1 MRPRSAVENPIA
13 AYGLLAVAV
22 VASVQIFF
30 SLRLGGYFIEQWAW
44 GASAIAA
51 ALVGAA
57 LIRRYFSTASL
68 GRGQW
73 ALVGALV
80 ALVAIVTASISWSI
94 APELSFQEASRTAM
108 YAGTFVLLLPAV
120 AYWGSLVVDL
130 TLFGALLPPAI
141 YGLLQKILP
150 TGETFAFSVKY
161 TGFGT
166 LLTDPKVSSTVGYH
180 PAFGMM
186 CAMGALL
193 AISRVG
199 AFRSLRSIPLRAL
212 YSATGTVFLVALYF
226 SFSRG
231 AVLSL
236 AAGAVVFLVL
246 SKHRFEALGNAA
258 VSGLPA
264 LWVISQARELSGLV
278 SRPVSL
284 QAVKSDGLALV
295 EPLLKGLLLAFAA
308 QLLFSLLV
316 FAVKKFV
323 PEGVRRGVG
332 LVATVI
338 TACAVVVA
346 LSYAAATFQ
355 NAGGVGELRERITAD
370 PSELEARAQQTD
382 QTQRLTS
389 VSATTRIVLWQ
400 IAWENFREHP
410 LTGTGGDTYRVIFKQ
425 NWPANSWQRVLHPH
439 SVWLSLLSDTGI
451 FSFLAF
457 AAFSVGCLC
466 LAFYNALSTTRTT
479 RSRALLAGSAAA
491 LTAYLASSTIDW
503 NWYIP
508 ASTLPF
514 FALAAVA
521 AGTTPRRRERNHN
534 AAENT
539 GRRSGPNNTGS
550 NARRS
555 RFGFTRSD
563 SPG

>member
-1 MRPRSAVENPIA
+1 LFALSREWSLGEEVDLKNLRPRSAVENPIA

-57 LIRRYFSTASL
+57 LMPRYFSTASL

-73 ALVGALV
+73 VLVGALV
-80 ALVAIVTASISWSI
+80 ALVVIVTASISWSI
-94 APELSFQEASRTAM
+94 APELSFHEAARTAM

-120 AYWGSLVVDL
+120 AYWASLVVDL

-150 TGETFAFSVKY
+150 TSVYY
-161 TGFGT
+161 TGFLT
-166 LLTDPKVSSTVGYH
+166 LQTDPKASSTVGYH

-212 YSATGTVFLVALYF
+212 YCATGTVFLVALYF

-236 AAGAVVFLVL
+236 AAGTVVFLVL
-246 SKHRFEALGNAA
+246 SKHRFEALGNAV

-264 LWVISQARELSGLV
+264 LWVVSQARELSGLV

-316 FAVKKFV
+316 FAVTQFV
-323 PEGVRRGVG
+323 PEGVRRGVR

-338 TACAVVVA
+338 TAGAVVVA

-355 NAGGVGELRERITAD
+355 KAGGVGELRDRITAD
-370 PSELEARAQQTD
+370 PSELEAGATEED

-389 VSATTRIVLWQ
+389 VSAATRIALWQ

-410 LTGTGGDTYRVIFKQ
+410 LTGTGGDTYQLIYEQ
-425 NWPANSWQRVLHPH
+425 NRPANSESVLHPH

-451 FSFLAF
+451 FSFVAF
-457 AAFSVGCLC
+457 AAFSVGCLG

-521 AGTTPRRRERNHN
+521 AGTTPRRRERNEDRP
-534 AAENT
+534 AA
-539 GRRSGPNNTGS
+539 R
-550 NARRS
+550 
-555 RFGFTRSD
+555 
-563 SPG
+563 

>member
-1 MRPRSAVENPIA
+1 VVENPIA
-13 AYGLLAVAV
+13 AYGLLAVVV

-30 SLRLGGYFIEQWAW
+30 SLRSGGYFVEQWYW

-57 LIRRYFSTASL
+57 LIRGYFSTASL
-68 GRGQW
+68 GRWQW
-73 ALVGALV
+73 ALVGALA
-80 ALVAIVTASISWSI
+80 ALVVIVTASISWSI
-94 APELSFQEASRTAM
+94 APVLSFHEASRTAM

-130 TLFGALLPPAI
+130 TLFGALVPPAI

-161 TGFGT
+161 TGFGDP
-166 LLTDPKVSSTVGYH
+166 LWDPKASSTVGYH
-180 PAFGMM
+180 PTFGMM

-212 YSATGTVFLVALYF
+212 FSATGTVFLVALYF

-231 AVLSL
+231 GVLSL
-236 AAGAVVFLVL
+236 AAGAVVFLLL

-278 SRPVSL
+278 LRPVSL
-284 QAVKSDGLALV
+284 QAMKSDGLALV

-316 FAVKKFV
+316 LAVMTFV
-323 PEGVRRGVG
+323 PEGVRRGVR

-355 NAGGVGELRERITAD
+355 KWGGVVELRDRIRAD
-370 PSELEARAQQTD
+370 PSELAARTQKD
-382 QTQRLTS
+382 QTYRLTS
-389 VSATTRIVLWQ
+389 LHAANRPALWQ

-410 LTGTGGDTYRVIFKQ
+410 LTGTGGDTYRLIFEENFPPNFQ
-425 NWPANSWQRVLHPH
+425 GSVLHPH

-466 LAFYNALSTTRTT
+466 LAFYNAFSTTRTT
-479 RSRALLAGSAAA
+479 RSRTLLAGSAAA
-491 LTAYLASSTIDW
+491 VTAYLASSTIDW

-521 AGTTPRRRERNHN
+521 AGRTPRRRERNDN
-534 AAENT
+534 GAENA
-539 GRRSGPNNTGS
+539 RSRSGPNNIGS
-550 NARRS
+550 NTRRS

>member
-1 MRPRSAVENPIA
+1 VVQNPIA

-22 VASVQIFF
+22 VASVQIYF
-30 SLRLGGYFIEQWAW
+30 SLRDGGYFIEQWPW

-57 LIRRYFSTASL
+57 LVPRYFSTASL

-80 ALVAIVTASISWSI
+80 ALVVIVTASISWSI
-94 APELSFQEASRTAM
+94 APELSFQEAARTAM

-150 TGETFAFSVKY
+150 TGETFAFSVKH
-161 TGFGT
+161 TGFGDDP
-166 LLTDPKVSSTVGYH
+166 LTDPKASSTVGYH
-180 PAFGMM
+180 PTFGMM

-212 YSATGTVFLVALYF
+212 FSATGTVFLVALYF

-236 AAGAVVFLVL
+236 AAGAVVFLAL

-264 LWVISQARELSGLV
+264 LWVILQARELSGLV

-284 QAVKSDGLALV
+284 QVMKSDGLALV

-316 FAVKKFV
+316 LAVKRFV
-323 PEGVRRGVG
+323 PEGVRRGVR

-338 TACAVVVA
+338 AACAVVVA

-355 NAGGVGELRERITAD
+355 KAGGVGEFRERITAD
-370 PSELEARAQQTD
+370 PSELEAGAIQED

-389 VSATTRIVLWQ
+389 VSAATRIPLWK

-410 LTGTGGDTYRVIFKQ
+410 LTGTGGDTYQLIYDQ
-425 NWPANSWQRVLHPH
+425 NAPANLGSVLHPH
-439 SVWLSLLSDTGI
+439 SVWMSLLSDTGI

-479 RSRALLAGSAAA
+479 RCRALVAGSAAA

-521 AGTTPRRRERNHN
+521 AGTTPHRRQRNEDRP
-534 AAENT
+534 AA
-539 GRRSGPNNTGS
+539 R
-550 NARRS
+550 
-555 RFGFTRSD
+555 
-563 SPG
+563 

>member
-1 MRPRSAVENPIA
+1 LRPRSAVENPTA

-22 VASVQIFF
+22 VASVQIYF
-30 SLRLGGYFIEQWAW
+30 SLRAGGYFIEQWAW

-57 LIRRYFSTASL
+57 LVPRYFSTASL

-80 ALVAIVTASISWSI
+80 ALVVIVTASISWSI
-94 APELSFQEASRTAM
+94 APKLSFHEASRTAM

-150 TGETFAFSVKY
+150 TSVYY
-161 TGFGT
+161 TGFAT
-166 LLTDPKVSSTVGYH
+166 LQTDPKASSTVGYH

-199 AFRSLRSIPLRAL
+199 AFRSLRTIPLRAL
-212 YSATGTVFLVALYF
+212 FSATGTVFLVALYF

-231 AVLSL
+231 GVLSL

-264 LWVISQARELSGLV
+264 FWVVSQARELSGLV

-284 QAVKSDGLALV
+284 QAMKTDGLALV

-355 NAGGVGELRERITAD
+355 KAGGVGELRERITAD
-370 PSELEARAQQTD
+370 PSELEARAQQAD

-389 VSATTRIVLWQ
+389 VSAANRIALWQ

-410 LTGTGGDTYRVIFKQ
+410 LTGTGGDTYQVVYDQ
-425 NWPANSWQRVLHPH
+425 NTPANSESVLHPH

-451 FSFLAF
+451 FSFVAF

-466 LAFYNALSTTRTT
+466 LAFYNAFSTTRTT
-479 RSRALLAGSAAA
+479 RSRALVAGSAAA

-521 AGTTPRRRERNHN
+521 AGTTPHRRQRNEDRP
-534 AAENT
+534 AA
-539 GRRSGPNNTGS
+539 R
-550 NARRS
+550 
-555 RFGFTRSD
+555 
-563 SPG
+563 

>member
-1 MRPRSAVENPIA
+1 VVQNPIA

-22 VASVQIFF
+22 VASVQIYF
-30 SLRLGGYFIEQWAW
+30 SLRAGGYFIEQWPW

-57 LIRRYFSTASL
+57 LVPRYFSTASL

-80 ALVAIVTASISWSI
+80 ALVVIVTASISWSI
-94 APELSFQEASRTAM
+94 APELSFHEASRTAM

-120 AYWGSLVVDL
+120 AFWGSLVVDL

-150 TGETFAFSVKY
+150 TGETFAFSVKH
-161 TGFGT
+161 TGFGDDP
-166 LLTDPKVSSTVGYH
+166 LTDPKVSSTVGYH

-212 YSATGTVFLVALYF
+212 FSATGTVFLVALYF

-231 AVLSL
+231 AVLAL

-258 VSGLPA
+258 ISGLPA

-284 QAVKSDGLALV
+284 QAMKSDGLALV

-316 FAVKKFV
+316 LAVTQFV
-323 PEGVRRGVG
+323 PEGVRRGVS

-355 NAGGVGELRERITAD
+355 KAGGVGELRDRITAD
-370 PSELEARAQQTD
+370 PSELEARAQQAD

-389 VSATTRIVLWQ
+389 VSAANRIALWQ

-410 LTGTGGDTYRVIFKQ
+410 LTGTGGDTYQVIYDQ
-425 NWPANSWQRVLHPH
+425 NSPANSESVLHPH

-451 FSFLAF
+451 FSFVAF

-479 RSRALLAGSAAA
+479 RSRALVAGSAAA

-539 GRRSGPNNTGS
+539 GRRSGPNNIGS

>member
-1 MRPRSAVENPIA
+1 MVENPTA

-80 ALVAIVTASISWSI
+80 ALVVIVTASISWSI
-94 APELSFQEASRTAM
+94 APELSFHEASRTAM

-166 LLTDPKVSSTVGYH
+166 LLTDPKASSTVGYH

-264 LWVISQARELSGLV
+264 LWVVSQARELSGLV

-284 QAVKSDGLALV
+284 QAMKSDGLALV
-295 EPLLKGLLLAFAA
+295 EPLLKGLLLAIAA

-316 FAVKKFV
+316 LAVKKFV
-323 PEGVRRGVG
+323 PEGVRRGVR

-355 NAGGVGELRERITAD
+355 KAGGVGELRDRITAD
-370 PSELEARAQQTD
+370 PSELEAAAVGED

-389 VSATTRIVLWQ
+389 VSAANRIALWQ

-410 LTGTGGDTYRVIFKQ
+410 LTGTGGDTYQVVYDQ
-425 NWPANSWQRVLHPH
+425 NTPANSESVLHPH

-466 LAFYNALSTTRTT
+466 LAFYNAFSTTRTT

-491 LTAYLASSTIDW
+491 VTAYLASSTIDW

-534 AAENT
+534 GAENA
-539 GRRSGPNNTGS
+539 GRRSGPNKIGS

>member
-1 MRPRSAVENPIA
+1 VVENPIA

-30 SLRLGGYFIEQWAW
+30 SLHLGGYFIEQWAW
-44 GASAIAA
+44 GAAAIAA

-57 LIRRYFSTASL
+57 LVPRYFSTASL

-73 ALVGALV
+73 AQVGALV
-80 ALVAIVTASISWSI
+80 ALVVIVTASISWSI
-94 APELSFQEASRTAM
+94 APELSFQEASKTAM

-141 YGLLQKILP
+141 YGLLQKIVP
-150 TGETFAFSVKY
+150 ASVKY
-161 TGFGT
+161 TGADY
-166 LLTDPKVSSTVGYH
+166 LRTDPKVSSTVGYH

-231 AVLSL
+231 AVLAL

-246 SKHRFEALGNAA
+246 SKHRFEVLGNAA

-278 SRPVSL
+278 SRPVSP
-284 QAVKSDGLALV
+284 QTIQSDGLALI
-295 EPLLKGLLLAFAA
+295 EPLLIGLLFAIAA

-338 TACAVVVA
+338 TAGAVVVA

-355 NAGGVGELRERITAD
+355 KTGGLEALRDRITAD
-370 PSELEARAQQTD
+370 ASVLEARAVKGD

-389 VSATTRIVLWQ
+389 LSGATRITLWQ

-410 LTGTGGDTYRVIFKQ
+410 FTGTGGDTYQLIFEQ
-425 NWPANSWQRVLHPH
+425 NRPDFYSEQFWANREKVLRRPIPLAERRYVERTVSPPSVLHPH
-439 SVWLSLLSDTGI
+439 SIWLSLLSDTGI
-451 FSFLAF
+451 FSFVAF

-514 FALAAVA
+514 FALAAVT
-521 AGTTPRRRERNHN
+521 AGTTPRRRQRNEER
-534 AAENT
+534 
-539 GRRSGPNNTGS
+539 PD
-550 NARRS
+550 AR
-555 RFGFTRSD
+555 
-563 SPG
+563 

>member
-1 MRPRSAVENPIA
+1 LRPRSAVENPTA

-22 VASVQIFF
+22 VASVQIYF
-30 SLRLGGYFIEQWAW
+30 SLRAGGYFIEQWAW

-57 LIRRYFSTASL
+57 LVPRYFSTASL

-80 ALVAIVTASISWSI
+80 ALVVIVTASISWSI
-94 APELSFQEASRTAM
+94 APKLSFHEASRTAM

-130 TLFGALLPPAI
+130 TLFGALLLPAI

-161 TGFGT
+161 TGFAF
-166 LLTDPKVSSTVGYH
+166 LLTDPKASSTVGYH

-199 AFRSLRSIPLRAL
+199 AFRSLRTIPLRAL
-212 YSATGTVFLVALYF
+212 FSATGTVFLVALYF

-231 AVLSL
+231 GVLSL

-284 QAVKSDGLALV
+284 QVMKSDGLALV

-355 NAGGVGELRERITAD
+355 KAGGVGELRERITAD
-370 PSELEARAQQTD
+370 PSELEARAQQAD

-389 VSATTRIVLWQ
+389 VSAANRIALWQ

-410 LTGTGGDTYRVIFKQ
+410 LTGTGGDTYQVVYDQ
-425 NWPANSWQRVLHPH
+425 NTPANSESVLHPH

-451 FSFLAF
+451 FSFVAF

-466 LAFYNALSTTRTT
+466 LAFYNAFSTTRTT
-479 RSRALLAGSAAA
+479 RSRALVAGSAAA

-521 AGTTPRRRERNHN
+521 AGTTPHRRQRNEDRP
-534 AAENT
+534 AA
-539 GRRSGPNNTGS
+539 R
-550 NARRS
+550 
-555 RFGFTRSD
+555 
-563 SPG
+563 

>member
-1 MRPRSAVENPIA
+1 
-13 AYGLLAVAV
+13 
-22 VASVQIFF
+22 
-30 SLRLGGYFIEQWAW
+30 
-44 GASAIAA
+44 
-51 ALVGAA
+51 
-57 LIRRYFSTASL
+57 
-68 GRGQW
+68 
-73 ALVGALV
+73 
-80 ALVAIVTASISWSI
+80 
-94 APELSFQEASRTAM
+94 M
-108 YAGTFVLLLPAV
+108 YAGTFVLLVPAV

-161 TGFGT
+161 TGFLTRG
-166 LLTDPKVSSTVGYH
+166 TDPKTSSTVGYH

-246 SKHRFEALGNAA
+246 SKHRFEALGNATISA
-258 VSGLPA
+258 LPA
-264 LWVISQARELSGLV
+264 LWVVSQARELSGLV

-284 QAVKSDGLALV
+284 QVMKSDGLALV

-323 PEGVRRGVG
+323 PEDVRGGVG

-338 TACAVVVA
+338 AACAVVVA
-346 LSYAAATFQ
+346 LSYAAVTFQ
-355 NAGGVGELRERITAD
+355 EAGGIVELRERITAD
-370 PSELEARAQQTD
+370 ASELEAGALKED

-389 VSATTRIVLWQ
+389 VSAANRIALWQ

-410 LTGTGGDTYRVIFKQ
+410 LTGTGGNTYQLIFEQ
-425 NWPANSWQRVLHPH
+425 NRPANFPQSTKYAH

-451 FSFLAF
+451 FSFVAF

-466 LAFYNALSTTRTT
+466 LAFYNAFSTTRTT

-503 NWYIP
+503 NWYIS

-521 AGTTPRRRERNHN
+521 AGTTPRRSERNEEQP
-534 AAENT
+534 A
-539 GRRSGPNNTGS
+539 GR
-550 NARRS
+550 
-555 RFGFTRSD
+555 
-563 SPG
+563 

>member
-1 MRPRSAVENPIA
+1 VVDNPIA

-22 VASVQIFF
+22 VASVQIYF
-30 SLRLGGYFIEQWAW
+30 SLRAGGYFIEQWPW
-44 GASAIAA
+44 GAAAIAA

-57 LIRRYFSTASL
+57 LVPRYFSTASL

-80 ALVAIVTASISWSI
+80 ALVVIVTASISWSI
-94 APELSFQEASRTAM
+94 APELSFQEAARTAM

-161 TGFGT
+161 TGFGDS
-166 LLTDPKVSSTVGYH
+166 LADPKASSTVGYH

-212 YSATGTVFLVALYF
+212 FSATGTVFLVALYF

-264 LWVISQARELSGLV
+264 LWVVSQARELSGLV

-284 QAVKSDGLALV
+284 QAMKSDGLALV

-308 QLLFSLLV
+308 QILFSLIV
-316 FAVKKFV
+316 FAVKQFV
-323 PEGVRRGVG
+323 PEGVRRGVR

-338 TACAVVVA
+338 TACAVVVT

-355 NAGGVGELRERITAD
+355 KAGGVGELRERITAD
-370 PSELEARAQQTD
+370 PSELEAAAAQED

-389 VSATTRIVLWQ
+389 VSAANRIALWK

-410 LTGTGGDTYRVIFKQ
+410 LTGTGGDTYQLIYDQ
-425 NWPANSWQRVLHPH
+425 NTPANSGSVLHPH

-451 FSFLAF
+451 FSFVAF
-457 AAFSVGCLC
+457 AAFSVGCLY
-466 LAFYNALSTTRTT
+466 LAFYNAFSTTRTT
-479 RSRALLAGSAAA
+479 RSRALVAGSAAA

-539 GRRSGPNNTGS
+539 ARRSGPNNIGS

>member
-1 MRPRSAVENPIA
+1 
-13 AYGLLAVAV
+13 
-22 VASVQIFF
+22 
-30 SLRLGGYFIEQWAW
+30 
-44 GASAIAA
+44 
-51 ALVGAA
+51 
-57 LIRRYFSTASL
+57 
-68 GRGQW
+68 
-73 ALVGALV
+73 
-80 ALVAIVTASISWSI
+80 
-94 APELSFQEASRTAM
+94 M

-150 TGETFAFSVKY
+150 TSVKY
-161 TGFGT
+161 TGFNT
-166 LLTDPKVSSTVGYH
+166 LQTDPKASSTVGYH
-180 PAFGMM
+180 PTFGMM

-199 AFRSLRSIPLRAL
+199 AFRSLRSIPLRAVF
-212 YSATGTVFLVALYF
+212 SATGTVFLVALYF

-231 AVLSL
+231 GMLAL

-264 LWVISQARELSGLV
+264 LWVVSQARELSGLV
-278 SRPVSL
+278 SRPVSP
-284 QAVKSDGLALV
+284 QTIQSDGLALV

-323 PEGVRRGVG
+323 PEGVRRGVR

-355 NAGGVGELRERITAD
+355 NAGGVVELRERITAD
-370 PSELEARAQQTD
+370 PSELEAGAQKED

-389 VSATTRIVLWQ
+389 VSAASRIALWQ
-400 IAWENFREHP
+400 IAWENFRQHP
-410 LTGTGGDTYRVIFKQ
+410 LTGTGGDTYQLIYDQ
-425 NWPANSWQRVLHPH
+425 NRPANSESALHPH

-491 LTAYLASSTIDW
+491 VTAYLASSTIDW

-521 AGTTPRRRERNHN
+521 AGTTPSRRERNHN
-534 AAENT
+534 GAENA
-539 GRRSGPNNTGS
+539 GRRSGPNNIGS

-563 SPG
+563 SPR

>member
-1 MRPRSAVENPIA
+1 VVENPIA

-30 SLRLGGYFIEQWAW
+30 SLHLGGYFIEQWAW

-57 LIRRYFSTASL
+57 LIRGYFSTASL

-80 ALVAIVTASISWSI
+80 ALVVIVTASISWSI

-120 AYWGSLVVDL
+120 AYWDSLVVDL

-161 TGFGT
+161 TGFAT
-166 LLTDPKVSSTVGYH
+166 RLTDPKASSTVGYH

-264 LWVISQARELSGLV
+264 LWVVSQARELSGLV

-284 QAVKSDGLALV
+284 QAMKSDGLALV

-316 FAVKKFV
+316 LAVKKFV
-323 PEGVRRGVG
+323 PEGVRRGVR

-338 TACAVVVA
+338 TAGAVVVA
-346 LSYAAATFQ
+346 LGYGAATFQ
-355 NAGGVGELRERITAD
+355 KAGGLEALRDRITAD
-370 PSELEARAQQTD
+370 SSELEAGAVKED

-389 VSATTRIVLWQ
+389 VSAATRIALWK

-410 LTGTGGDTYRVIFKQ
+410 LTGTGGDTYQVIFEQ
-425 NWPANSWQRVLHPH
+425 NRPDNHPQSVLHPH

-451 FSFLAF
+451 FAFLAF

-466 LAFYNALSTTRTT
+466 LAFYNAFSTTRTT

-491 LTAYLASSTIDW
+491 VTAYLASSTIDW

-521 AGTTPRRRERNHN
+521 AGTTPRRRERNEDRP
-534 AAENT
+534 AA
-539 GRRSGPNNTGS
+539 R
-550 NARRS
+550 
-555 RFGFTRSD
+555 
-563 SPG
+563 

>member
-1 MRPRSAVENPIA
+1 
-13 AYGLLAVAV
+13 
-22 VASVQIFF
+22 
-30 SLRLGGYFIEQWAW
+30 
-44 GASAIAA
+44 
-51 ALVGAA
+51 
-57 LIRRYFSTASL
+57 
-68 GRGQW
+68 
-73 ALVGALV
+73 
-80 ALVAIVTASISWSI
+80 
-94 APELSFQEASRTAM
+94 
-108 YAGTFVLLLPAV
+108 
-120 AYWGSLVVDL
+120 
-130 TLFGALLPPAI
+130 
-141 YGLLQKILP
+141 
-150 TGETFAFSVKY
+150 
-161 TGFGT
+161 
-166 LLTDPKVSSTVGYH
+166 
-180 PAFGMM
+180 
-186 CAMGALL
+186 MGALL

-212 YSATGTVFLVALYF
+212 YCATGTVLLVALYF

-231 AVLSL
+231 AVLAL
-236 AAGAVVFLVL
+236 AAGAMVFLVL

-284 QAVKSDGLALV
+284 QVMKSDGLALV
-295 EPLLKGLLLAFAA
+295 EPLLKALLLAFAA

-316 FAVKKFV
+316 FAVKQFV
-323 PEGVRRGVG
+323 PEGVRRGVR

-355 NAGGVGELRERITAD
+355 KAGGVVELRERITAD
-370 PSELEARAQQTD
+370 PSELNSAAVQED

-389 VSATTRIVLWQ
+389 LSAANRIALWK
-400 IAWENFREHP
+400 IAWENVREHP
-410 LTGTGGDTYRVIFKQ
+410 LTGTGGDTYQLIFEQ
-425 NWPANSWQRVLHPH
+425 NSRPANHLGATKYAH
-439 SVWLSLLSDTGI
+439 SVWMSLLSDTGI
-451 FSFLAF
+451 FSFVAF

-479 RSRALLAGSAAA
+479 RSRALVAGSAAA

-514 FALAAVA
+514 FALEAVA
-521 AGTTPRRRERNHN
+521 AGTTPRRPERNN
-534 AAENT
+534 NGAENA
-539 GRRSGPNNTGS
+539 GRRSGPNSIGS

>member
-1 MRPRSAVENPIA
+1 
-13 AYGLLAVAV
+13 
-22 VASVQIFF
+22 
-30 SLRLGGYFIEQWAW
+30 
-44 GASAIAA
+44 
-51 ALVGAA
+51 
-57 LIRRYFSTASL
+57 
-68 GRGQW
+68 
-73 ALVGALV
+73 
-80 ALVAIVTASISWSI
+80 
-94 APELSFQEASRTAM
+94 
-108 YAGTFVLLLPAV
+108 
-120 AYWGSLVVDL
+120 VVDL

-161 TGFGT
+161 TGAGT
-166 LLTDPKVSSTVGYH
+166 LLIDPKVSSTVGYH

-212 YSATGTVFLVALYF
+212 FSATGTVFLVALYF

-231 AVLSL
+231 GVLAL

-264 LWVISQARELSGLV
+264 LWVISQAREIPGLV

-308 QLLFSLLV
+308 QLMFSLLV

-323 PEGVRRGVG
+323 PEGVRRGVR

-346 LSYAAATFQ
+346 LSYAAATFEK
-355 NAGGVGELRERITAD
+355 AGGVGELRERITAD
-370 PSELEARAQQTD
+370 PSELEAGAIEED

-389 VSATTRIVLWQ
+389 VSAANRIPLWQ

-410 LTGTGGDTYRVIFKQ
+410 LTGTGGDTYQLIFEQ
-425 NWPANSWQRVLHPH
+425 NRPDNYTQSVLHPH

-451 FSFLAF
+451 FSFVAF

-479 RSRALLAGSAAA
+479 RSRALLAGSTAAV
-491 LTAYLASSTIDW
+491 TAYLASSTIDW

-521 AGTTPRRRERNHN
+521 AGTTPSRRREKDEERP
-534 AAENT
+534 AA
-539 GRRSGPNNTGS
+539 R
-550 NARRS
+550 
-555 RFGFTRSD
+555 
-563 SPG
+563 

>member
-1 MRPRSAVENPIA
+1 MFPLARQWSSGEEVDLKNLRPRSAVENPLA
-13 AYGLLAVAV
+13 AYGLLAVVV

-30 SLRLGGYFIEQWAW
+30 SLLLGGYFIEQWVW

-51 ALVGAA
+51 TLVGAA
-57 LIRRYFSTASL
+57 LIRGYFSTASL
-68 GRGQW
+68 GRWQW

-80 ALVAIVTASISWSI
+80 ALVVIVTASIAWSI
-94 APELSFQEASRTAM
+94 APELSFHEASRTAM
-108 YAGTFVLLLPAV
+108 YAGTFVLVLPAV

-150 TGETFAFSVKY
+150 TSVYY

-166 LLTDPKVSSTVGYH
+166 LQTDPRASSTVGYH
-180 PAFGMM
+180 PTFGMM

-231 AVLSL
+231 AVLAL
-236 AAGAVVFLVL
+236 AAGAVILLVL
-246 SKHRFEALGNAA
+246 SKHRFEVLGNAA
-258 VSGLPA
+258 VSALPA
-264 LWVISQARELSGLV
+264 LWVVSQARELSGLV
-278 SRPVSL
+278 SRPVSP
-284 QAVKSDGLALV
+284 QAIQSDGLALV

-346 LSYAAATFQ
+346 LGYGASTFQ
-355 NAGGVGELRERITAD
+355 KAGGLEVLRDRITAD
-370 PSELEARAQQTD
+370 SSELEARALKGD

-389 VSATTRIVLWQ
+389 VSATTRSTLWQ
-400 IAWENFREHP
+400 IAWENFRQHP
-410 LTGTGGDTYRVIFKQ
+410 LTGTGGDTYQVIFEQ
-425 NWPANSWQRVLHPH
+425 NRPDNYPQSVQHPH

-457 AAFSVGCLC
+457 AAFSAGCLC
-466 LAFYNALSTTRTT
+466 LAFYNAFSTTRTT
-479 RSRALLAGSAAA
+479 RSRTLLAGSAAA
-491 LTAYLASSTIDW
+491 VTAYLASSTIDW

-521 AGTTPRRRERNHN
+521 AGTTPRWRQRNEERP
-534 AAENT
+534 AA
-539 GRRSGPNNTGS
+539 R
-550 NARRS
+550 
-555 RFGFTRSD
+555 
-563 SPG
+563 

>member
-1 MRPRSAVENPIA
+1 MRSRSAVENPIA

-57 LIRRYFSTASL
+57 LIRGYFSTASL
-68 GRGQW
+68 GRWQW

-80 ALVAIVTASISWSI
+80 ALVVIVTASISWSI
-94 APELSFQEASRTAM
+94 APELSFQAASRTAM

-166 LLTDPKVSSTVGYH
+166 LLTDPKASSTVGYH

-212 YSATGTVFLVALYF
+212 YCATGTVLLVALYF

-231 AVLSL
+231 AVLAL
-236 AAGAVVFLVL
+236 AAGAMVFLVL
-246 SKHRFEALGNAA
+246 SKHRFEALSNAA

-316 FAVKKFV
+316 FAVTQFV

-338 TACAVVVA
+338 VAGAVVVV
-346 LSYAAATFQ
+346 LGYGAATFQ
-355 NAGGVGELRERITAD
+355 KAGGVVELRDRIRAD
-370 PSELEARAQQTD
+370 PSELAAQTQKD
-382 QTQRLTS
+382 QTQRFTS
-389 VSATTRIVLWQ
+389 INAANRIALWQ

-410 LTGTGGDTYRVIFKQ
+410 LTGTGGDTYQLIYEQ
-425 NWPANSWQRVLHPH
+425 NGPANSGSVLHPH

-491 LTAYLASSTIDW
+491 VTAYLASSTIDW

-521 AGTTPRRRERNHN
+521 AGSTPLRRQRNEEQP
-534 AAENT
+534 AAL
-539 GRRSGPNNTGS
+539 
-550 NARRS
+550 
-555 RFGFTRSD
+555 
-563 SPG
+563 